1 MKGETYVYEFIRI
14 REREKALKALAAAR
28 KLQVERQAL
37 VDAGKARW
45 VKEPISKGYKLK
57 FELLE

>member
-1 MKGETYVYEFIRI
+1 
-14 REREKALKALAAAR
+14 LAAAR
-28 KLQVERQAL
+28 KLQVERQSL

>member
-14 REREKALKALAAAR
+14 REREKALKTLAAAR
-28 KLQVERQAL
+28 KLQVERQSL

-45 VKEPISKGYKLK
+45 VKEPILKGYKLK
-57 FELLE
+57 FEMLE

>member
-1 MKGETYVYEFIRI
+1 MRGELYQYENIRI

-45 VKEPISKGYKLK
+45 VIEPILKGYKLK
-57 FELLE
+57 FEMLE